1 MAEYAMNQSKDAD
14 AHVAETI
21 LNYTKIIFLCD
32 FLGYCWYIGVTFHW
46 IFTIVRRNS
55 LLSQQVYSEL
65 VVFCR
70 ILVVFM

>member
-32 FLGYCWYIGVTFHW
+32 FLG
-46 IFTIVRRNS
+46 
-55 LLSQQVYSEL
+55 
-65 VVFCR
+65 
-70 ILVVFM
+70 